1 VGCFACGFNDKSFFA
16 AADAGQSGGN
26 NVMPWLLF
34 FGFAAAG
41 GALVYLLA
49 RQGREGS

>member
-16 AADAGQSGGN
+16 ANTGQGGES